1 METDTLYIKTYRY
14 KFTDELSHKM
24 HEFSKIHAE
33 DDRETFKEAFDE
45 WKKDNTD
52 IISKENKRLESDGY
66 TGDIYKK
73 IYSSVRYYYRKKSN
87 KKTDAKQRRKYIT
100 INREFLDSMDG
111 HIMTSYR
118 NYDRK
123 PADAYEDFMARYSD
137 EVSNETESIMSN
149 HTITKEDTYAKIKK
163 TYKNRYF
170 LFKKSNE

>member
-1 METDTLYIKTYRY
+1 METDTLHIKTYRY
-14 KFTDELSHKM
+14 KFTDELSMKM
-24 HEFSKIHAE
+24 QNFSKVHAQ

-45 WKKDNTD
+45 WKKDNND
-52 IISKENKRLESDGY
+52 IISKESKRLETDGY

-87 KKTDAKQRRKYIT
+87 KKTDAKERRKYIT
-100 INREFLDSMDG
+100 INRDFLDSMDC

-118 NYDRK
+118 NNDRK
-123 PADAYEDFMARYSD
+123 PADAYEDFIAKYSD
-137 EVSNETESIMSN
+137 EVTNETDYIMAN
-149 HTITKEDTYAKIKK
+149 NTITKEDTSAKIKK